1 MKKIDIAD
9 WKEFQ
14 IGELFDIHPTKAYKL
29 TNKDLIVCDGTI
41 PVVVNSSYNN
51 GIGGYSNLAP
61 TEKGNIITFSD
72 TTSADAIFYQE
83 SEFIG
88 YPHIQGLYALPKYK
102 DNWNKYSLLF
112 FLTEFR
118 KAAYTMNVNYAN
130 KFTREIASNLTIK
143 LPITANGAL
152 DWLYMEDFIKQIKT
166 QQICNLM
173 QLIKITPPI
182 YRNNLNIKT
191 QRFHLYDI
199 FQIDMG
205 TKLDKINMQTDN
217 PEVDFV
223 GRANENQGVTAKV
236 NRIDGIQPYKAGNF
250 TLALGGAYLG
260 SCFIQRN
267 DFYTS
272 QNVIVLTPKE
282 DISIEA
288 KLYLSSVIFKESQL
302 GYKAFLNEL
311 NPHIKTDFSIPL
323 PITETDKPNWQFMGD
338 YIKTITTLQSKNI
351 QVIHS
356 ISC

>member
-1 MKKIDIAD
+1 MEK
-9 WKEFQ
+9 
-14 IGELFDIHPTKAYKL
+14 
-29 TNKDLIVCDGTI
+29 
-41 PVVVNSSYNN
+41 
-51 GIGGYSNLAP
+51 GGYGKRHYS
-61 TEKGNIITFSD
+61 
-72 TTSADAIFYQE
+72 SARYSQRKTRLGIYGKFYFQNDRATVK
-83 SEFIG
+83 
-88 YPHIQGLYALPKYK
+88 Q
-102 DNWNKYSLLF
+102 YS
-112 FLTEFR
+112 R
-118 KAAYTMNVNYAN
+118 IDKNH
-130 KFTREIASNLTIK
+130 
-143 LPITANGAL
+143 
-152 DWLYMEDFIKQIKT
+152 
-166 QQICNLM
+166 
-173 QLIKITPPI
+173 PPI

-205 TKLDKINMQTDN
+205 TKLDKVKMQTDN

-250 TLALGGAYLG
+250 TLALGGALG

-267 DFYTS
+267 NFYTS

-323 PITETDKPNWQFMGD
+323 PITETGKPNWQFMGD

-351 QVIHS
+351 QVIRS
-356 ISC
+356 ISY

>member
-14 IGELFDIHPTKAYKL
+14 IGELFNIEKGTRLTKANMQNGNIKFIGASASNNGVTAFIGNREHLHPSNTITVSYNGSVGEAFYQPDSFWASDDVNVLYPKFNLNKYIAMFVIPILKL
-29 TNKDLIVCDGTI
+29 KGKQYAFIDKWKKEDMEKDTI
-41 PVVVNSSYNN
+41 PLPV
-51 GIGGYSNLAP
+51 
-61 TEKGNIITFSD
+61 THKGK
-72 TTSADAIFYQE
+72 
-83 SEFIG
+83 
-88 YPHIQGLYALPKYK
+88 P
-102 DNWNKYSLLF
+102 
-112 FLTEFR
+112 
-118 KAAYTMNVNYAN
+118 
-130 KFTREIASNLTIK
+130 
-143 LPITANGAL
+143 
-152 DWLYMEDFIKQIKT
+152 DWEYMENFISKMT
-166 QQICNLM
+166 EQQSSNIRE
-173 QLIKITPPI
+173 LIKITPPI

-191 QRFHLYDI
+191 RRFHLYDI

-250 TLALGGAYLG
+250 TLALGGALG

-267 DFYTS
+267 NFYTS

-351 QVIHS
+351 QVIRS